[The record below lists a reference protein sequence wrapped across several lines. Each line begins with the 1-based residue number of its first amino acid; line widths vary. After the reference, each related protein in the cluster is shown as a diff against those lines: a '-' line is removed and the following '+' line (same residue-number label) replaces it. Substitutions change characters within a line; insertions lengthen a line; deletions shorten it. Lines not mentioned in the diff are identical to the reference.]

1 MSNLDSQIALASQ
14 SIAQIRHK
22 TKGPIDYSSLIPP
35 YHEEGS
41 LRYHDGDDGENISCK
56 VKLAVFQPLL
66 QLFQL
71 TSFVLCK
78 RTLLQ
83 LNSLEPYP
91 SWKQEKE
98 RSFVTVRSRLPKMWN
113 FFLGLVIS
121 RRSRTVTAKKCAKKC
136 AARAELLFYI
146 KFSYRPFTACHSRGT
161 KPPCWDAKVALGQDQ
176 PKAYI
181 IFVCPSATFAS
192 QHGDFVSGEWQA
204 AKGLLPM
211 RRSCWHRRCSQL
223 RHCGHI
229 SWQ

>member
-1 MSNLDSQIALASQ
+1 MATAAKTSLAKWNSQFFNLY
-14 SIAQIRHK
+14 R
-22 TKGPIDYSSLIPP
+22 DYSNSPPLSNASELFWSWIPKN
-35 YHEEGS
+35 HIQVQS
-41 LRYHDGDDGENISCK
+41 RRKRENFLVVC
-56 VKLAVFQPLL
+56 
-66 QLFQL
+66 
-71 TSFVLCK
+71 
-78 RTLLQ
+78 
-83 LNSLEPYP
+83 
-91 SWKQEKE
+91 
-98 RSFVTVRSRLPKMWN
+98 SRLPKMWN
-113 FFLGLVIS
+113 LVIS
-121 RRSRTVTAKKCAKKC
+121 RRSRTATTKKCAKEC

-146 KFSYRPFTACHSRGT
+146 KFSYGPFTACHSRGT

-181 IFVCPSATFAS
+181 IFVCTSPTFAS